1 MFQHLLTLIWN
12 KKRRQFLLLTELL
25 ISFVVLFILGTILSF
40 YYWNYRTPQ
49 GLNDQQI
56 WALKLNGGPS
66 FQTKDSLLSYYET
79 VNHGLASI
87 PGIQGMTLSDFFV
100 PYGDAAN
107 TVLISYKDKSY
118 APVNFFVVDDRYA
131 TTMGLTILEGRW
143 FTKQDL
149 MGPSKGVVIS
159 RTLKE
164 KLFEKTDPIGKIIVG
179 AGQGSSK
186 VVGVAEDVKV
196 GSDYLPAGAGLWAG
210 IDTSDADMVSSI
222 IVKVTPDAHMHT
234 EELIHK
240 QLSRT
245 FPDVEINHMTDMRTE
260 KDKEAFVP
268 VLIFSIIA
276 GFLLINVALG
286 LVGVL
291 WYNIQ
296 QRAPEFGLR
305 RAVGATRLSVSMQ
318 LWGEALITASFAL
331 VIGTF
336 FAIQFPILHVFNL
349 PTPVYILAL
358 IFAILF
364 IYVLVTLCALF
375 PGKRAASIYPA
386 VVLHE
391 D

>member
-1 MFQHLLTLIWN
+1 MFQHLLILIWN
-12 KKRRQFLLLTELL
+12 KKKRQFLLLTELL
-25 ISFVVLFILGTILSF
+25 ISFVVLFILGTILSY
-40 YYWNYRTPQ
+40 YYWNYRAPQ
-49 GLNDQQI
+49 GLNDEQI
-56 WALKLNGGPS
+56 WHLHLNGS
-66 FQTKDSLLSYYET
+66 ATFQTKDSLLDFYQT
-79 VNHGLASI
+79 TMHGLASI
-87 PGIQGMTLSDFFV
+87 PGVKGMTLSDFFV

-107 TVLISYKDKSY
+107 TILVSYKDKSY
-118 APVNFFVVDDRYA
+118 APVNFFVVDDQYA
-131 TTMGLTILEGRW
+131 SVMGLTILEGRW
-143 FTKQDL
+143 FSKQDL
-149 MGPSKGVVIS
+149 IGPNKGVVIS
-159 RTLKE
+159 RDLKE
-164 KLFEKTDPIGKIIVG
+164 KLFGNTDPIGKLMQGVGQGNNKIVG
-179 AGQGSSK
+179 
-186 VVGVAEDVKV
+186 VVENVKV
-196 GSDYLPAGAGLWAG
+196 GSDYLPAGAGTWGG

-222 IVKVTPDAHMHT
+222 IVKVTPDANMHT
-234 EELIHK
+234 EEQIHK
-240 QLSRT
+240 QLART
-245 FPDVEINHMTDMRTE
+245 FPDVEINHMTEMRAE

-276 GFLLINVALG
+276 GFLLINLALG

-349 PTPVYILAL
+349 PTTVYVMAL